1 VSRNRRRGSAPAIPA
16 ARLTQRDY
24 EALSEFRYLLRR
36 FLGFSEQ
43 AANAAGLTSRQHQA
57 LLAIK
62 GFPDANGLT
71 IQGLAERLCV
81 RHHSAVEL
89 VDRLAESALVMRCPD
104 PRDRRRVLLRLSSLA
119 ERRLA
124 RLSATHLE
132 ELQRLRPALRQILD
146 LVRQS
151 ATA

>member
-1 VSRNRRRGSAPAIPA
+1 MPRYISKPTR
-16 ARLTQRDY
+16 RDY
-24 EALSEFRYLLRR
+24 EALSEFRFLLRR

-43 AANAAGLTSRQHQA
+43 AAQAAGLTSRQHQA

-62 GFPDANGLT
+62 GFPRGGSVT

-89 VDRLAESALVMRCPD
+89 VDRLVEGGLVVRSAD
-104 PRDRRRVLLRLSSLA
+104 PADRRRVLLRLSAAA

-124 RLSATHLE
+124 ALSATHLE
-132 ELQRLRPALRQILD
+132 ELQRLGPALRQILD
-146 LVRQS
+146 AV
-151 ATA
+151 TVPD